1 MSLRT
6 ARLRSSQPVMVVE
19 SMKMEIQIPA
29 GANGTVTKILKHE
42 GSAVTA
48 GQPLMVIKED
58 E

>member
-1 MSLRT
+1 MGLIIYFKI
-6 ARLRSSQPVMVVE
+6 LKMPELVL